1 VDFQLKKEIKKKLAD
16 TSVLQKIKK
25 KQLICPHVDHIQ
37 QGHRSRVRGFRTN
50 RYVMI
55 YPRYEWTGKRMRE
68 GKSSK
73 LSSKKG
79 ASVSKFT
86 LIKLF
91 LTGEDLFF
99 CFHVKN
105 SDFSLIVS
113 TNLPL
118 FSKHLTT

>member
-1 VDFQLKKEIKKKLAD
+1 MFNKGVGLD
-16 TSVLQKIKK
+16 
-25 KQLICPHVDHIQ
+25 
-37 QGHRSRVRGFRTN
+37 RGVGGGGKF
-50 RYVMI
+50 
-55 YPRYEWTGKRMRE
+55 YEWTGKRMRE

-113 TNLPL
+113 TNSPKICLL
-118 FSKHLTT
+118 FFSGGGGKS